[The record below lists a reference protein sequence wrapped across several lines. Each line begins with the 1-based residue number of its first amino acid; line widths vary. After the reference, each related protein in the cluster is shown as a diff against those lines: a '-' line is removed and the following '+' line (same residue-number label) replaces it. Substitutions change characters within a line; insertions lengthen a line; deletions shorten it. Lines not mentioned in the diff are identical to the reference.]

1 MKVAWFGAKE
11 VKTTINISFAIIPPR
26 SPTFPTIHSSTKI
39 TLVLL
44 ITMVMLVIT
53 ETMVRLV
60 ILVSTVALV
69 ITLILVILVI
79 LAIMV
84 RWRDSQAATATGATW
99 GKRRGRPP
107 RLCSPGKE
115 ICSRPTI
122 PSSKYPLTE
131 SQALNNL
138 QHSHPLIP
146 PASLTSLSTTPCRG
160 RRRRWRWWP
169 TSSWRRLSS

>member
-11 VKTTINISFAIIPPR
+11 VKITINISFAIIPPR

-79 LAIMV
+79 MV

-107 RLCSPGKE
+107 RLYSPGKE
-115 ICSRPTI
+115 KCTCPTVH
-122 PSSKYPLTE
+122 SSKYPLTE
-131 SQALNNL
+131 SQALNNQ
-138 QHSHPLIP
+138 QHTQPLMIP

-169 TSSWRRLSS
+169 TSSWRKLSS

>member
-79 LAIMV
+79 MV

-138 QHSHPLIP
+138 QHTQPLIP
-146 PASLTSLSTTPCRG
+146 PASLTSLSTIPCRG